1 MKKLSIILVIAV
13 SMLMGG
19 CSSFQKE
26 RDLELYIVGGALS
39 YIIAKHACRKSEFD
53 EMCGVGAAAAFV
65 LWY

>member
-13 SMLMGG
+13 TMLISG
-19 CSSFQKE
+19 CSSFQKD
-26 RDLELYIVGGALS
+26 RDLEMYIVGGALS
-39 YIIAKHACRKSEFD
+39 YIIGKHACRKSEFN

>member
-1 MKKLSIILVIAV
+1 MKKLSIILIIAAT
-13 SMLMGG
+13 MLIGG

-26 RDLELYIVGGALS
+26 RDLEMYLVGGALT
-39 YIIAKHACRKSEFD
+39 YIIGKHACRKSEFN